1 MLPVLIFPSPFYDLL
16 RISLHR
22 PQCSIKKFDLC
33 DDDKRAQIKKY
44 QDMSLVELS
53 AMAETEEEK
62 LKAAEENFNSEVEKL
77 HARYGQLSKEKDDA
91 IAGIKAAGFG
101 LLKSVLRSM

>member
-1 MLPVLIFPSPFYDLL
+1 M
-16 RISLHR
+16 
-22 PQCSIKKFDLC
+22 C
-33 DDDKRAQIKKY
+33 DNDKRAQIKKY
-44 QDMSLVELS
+44 QDMSVDELNAVVE
-53 AMAETEEEK
+53 MQEEK

-91 IAGIKAAGFG
+91 IAGIKAVRFG

>member
-1 MLPVLIFPSPFYDLL
+1 VLPVLIFPSPFYDLL

-22 PQCSIKKFDLC
+22 PQCSIKNFDLC